1 MRSQPCMIE
10 PLEGRALLSAV
21 TLSNGVLTVTGNSTA
36 DRIEV
41 QKRADKGQLKIEIN
55 GAEKKFTYSSVHKIV
70 INTLGG
76 NDFVDVSGRDGGVS
90 IPMSVNGGDG
100 NDTLHGGN
108 GNDTLLGGN
117 GNDRLEG
124 KGGNDVLSGGA
135 GNDYVYGGDG
145 KDNVKGDSGNDHLFG
160 EAGDD
165 SLLGGDGDDDL
176 NGGSGRDDVRG
187 QNGNDDFSVD
197 GSGEIHDRTHGDD
210 GLNHT

>member
-1 MRSQPCMIE
+1 MIE

-21 TLSNGVLTVTGNSTA
+21 TLSNGVLTVTGNATA

-41 QKRADKGQLKIEIN
+41 QRRADKGQLKIEIN
-55 GAEKKFTYSSVHKIV
+55 GAEKKFTYSSVKKIV
-70 INTLGG
+70 INSLGG
-76 NDFVDVSGRDGGVS
+76 NDFVDVSGRDGGVA

-108 GNDTLLGGN
+108 GNDTINGGN
-117 GNDRLEG
+117 GNDRIEAR
-124 KGGNDVLSGGA
+124 GGNDVVFGGA
-135 GNDYVYGGDG
+135 GNDWIQGGDG
-145 KDNVKGDSGNDHLFG
+145 RDNIKGDSGADHLFG

-176 NGGSGRDDVRG
+176 NGGSGHDDVRG
-187 QNGNDDFSVD
+187 NGGNDDFSVD
-197 GSGEIHDRTHGDD
+197 GSGEVHDRGGADD